1 MAESMLQWTCF
12 GINEVWIYRHL
23 KPFEDR
29 YTHQLALVDA
39 PLAFNDLTNP
49 DFAWDILVLGFV
61 MPENIPCMTL
71 EAMVRK
77 VCRDR
82 PLSCVIALMPGPSL
96 VRELDLMRAG
106 ASAVIHPDADDDTI
120 ERALD
125 GAIGTLQARRKQLE
139 QEKLRVVNQLAIS
152 VNHEINNPL
161 TGLMGTAELMMLDGK
176 MTDEKALRDL
186 KTIVKQCRRIQ
197 EVTTR
202 LKNINHLKTVP
213 YGSHDEMLDLI
224 GEIPT
229 QPMGH
234 LEPAHEQFLPT
245 PSILV
250 VDDNPL
256 IIDLIS
262 RLFEQRFAIDS
273 VSCASD
279 ALSKLESE
287 TYDLILI
294 DLILPEMNG
303 LELFRAIRRNKPS
316 QKVLLTT
323 AYQGDA
329 RAEQAVAEGA
339 LGCVYK
345 PFQLEELESVFSEVL
360 KTGSGAVGG

>member
-1 MAESMLQWTCF
+1 MAEQMLKWTCY
-12 GINEVWIYRHL
+12 GINEVWINRHL
-23 KPFEDR
+23 KPFEKR
-29 YTHQLALVDA
+29 YFHQLTYIDA
-39 PLAFNDLTNP
+39 PLAFEGLIRP
-49 DFAWDILVLGFV
+49 DFTWDILILGFI
-61 MPENIPCMTL
+61 MPENGPGMSL

-77 VCRDR
+77 VCRAR
-82 PLSCVIALMPGPSL
+82 ALSCVIALMPGPSL
-96 VRELDLMRAG
+96 EREIDLMRAG
-106 ASAVIHPDADDDTI
+106 ASAVIHPDAGDDAI
-120 ERALD
+120 HRALD
-125 GAIGTLQARRKQLE
+125 GTIGMLQARRGE
-139 QEKLRVVNQLAIS
+139 VDQEKLRVINQLAIS

-161 TGLMGTAELMMLDGK
+161 TGLMGTAELMMMDGK
-176 MTDEKALRDL
+176 PADEKTRRDL
-186 KTIVKQCRRIQ
+186 QTIVKQCQRIQ
-197 EVTTR
+197 KVTAR

-229 QPMGH
+229 QPMEH
-234 LEPAHEQFLPT
+234 MTPSHEQFLPT

-256 IIDLIS
+256 IIDLIA
-262 RLFEQRFAIDS
+262 RLFEQRFRIDS

-279 ALSKLESE
+279 ALAKLDRAS
-287 TYDLILI
+287 YDLILI

-303 LELFRAIRRNKPS
+303 LELFRAIRRIKPR

-345 PFQLEELESVFSEVL
+345 PFQLEELESTFNEVL
-360 KTGSGAVGG
+360 KVGTNGGKG